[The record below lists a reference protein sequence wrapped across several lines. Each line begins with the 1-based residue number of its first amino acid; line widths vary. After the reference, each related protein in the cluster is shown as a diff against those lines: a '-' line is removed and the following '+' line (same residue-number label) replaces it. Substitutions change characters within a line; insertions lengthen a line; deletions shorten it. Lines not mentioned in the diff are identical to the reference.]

1 MFSSSAFVRLLEGLR
16 KKTTRPVF
24 RFSRNFGGNAAHMSW
39 KKSLAFVGN
48 LDQVTLWLGLGL
60 GYDYG

>member
-1 MFSSSAFVRLLEGLR
+1 
-16 KKTTRPVF
+16 
-24 RFSRNFGGNAAHMSW
+24 MSW